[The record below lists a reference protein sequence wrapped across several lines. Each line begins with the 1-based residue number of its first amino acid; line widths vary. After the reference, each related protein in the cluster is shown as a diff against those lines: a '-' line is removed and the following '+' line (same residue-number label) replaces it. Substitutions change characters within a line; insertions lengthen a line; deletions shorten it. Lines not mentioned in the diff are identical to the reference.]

1 MRIGIDFDNTIACY
15 DGVFYNAAIELSLI
29 PADLPTSKNAVR
41 DYLNNSGRSDEFT
54 KLQGHVYGAR
64 MDLVACYP
72 GVRNFIFDAG
82 AAGHTLYVVSHKT
95 KHPILGPPHDM
106 HSAARKFLVA
116 QDLIGSGGFDPDSV
130 FFALTKEEKVAQV
143 SRLDCH
149 VFIDDLPDVLSMP
162 GFPAA
167 LRAILFDPN
176 DNYVG
181 QTRFER
187 HLRWDGIAA
196 ALLGSRQ

>member
-1 MRIGIDFDNTIACY
+1 
-15 DGVFYNAAIELSLI
+15 
-29 PADLPTSKNAVR
+29 
-41 DYLNNSGRSDEFT
+41 
-54 KLQGHVYGAR
+54 
-64 MDLVACYP
+64 MDLVSCYP

-95 KHPILGPPHDM
+95 QHPILGPRHDM

-116 QDLIGSGGFDPDSV
+116 QDLIGSGGLDPDSV

-149 VFIDDLPDVLSMP
+149 VLIDDLPDILSMP

-176 DNYVG
+176 DSYLG

-187 HLRWDGIAA
+187 HVRWDGIAA